1 MAHVTTILN
10 VPRSLGESKHG
21 KLSIGACKSMKNDI
35 TTSIPLQFTREL
47 NKAVTLW
54 TIPMLSVSNRNSSV

>member
-21 KLSIGACKSMKNDI
+21 KLSIGACKSMKNDNHHFN
-35 TTSIPLQFTREL
+35 SPSNLHGNWTRQL
-47 NKAVTLW
+47 LFGPYPCSASA
-54 TIPMLSVSNRNSSV
+54 I